1 MTSERYCFSC
11 VCPDEPQPH
20 SSKYH
25 KQMFQAFVAHDCCRL
40 REESEW
46 EPPGSPFNFL
56 CSLLD
61 HWARLLR
68 GLTLSEFLKRM
79 RSVSWTL
86 VSLSHE
92 RLLHTIRAPWRVN
105 VLGFFMFHFSPNCL
119 KNPFFHFA
127 KGEIPTNQFTV

>member
-1 MTSERYCFSC
+1 MTSERYCFSS

-25 KQMFQAFVAHDCCRL
+25 KQMFQAFVAHDCCK

-46 EPPGSPFNFL
+46 EPAGSPFNFL

-61 HWARLLR
+61 HWARLLSR
-68 GLTLSEFLKRM
+68 LTLSEFLTRM

-86 VSLSHE
+86 VSLSHVMLK
-92 RLLHTIRAPWRVN
+92 RLLQAELADCQSAMKSKCFFWKPF
-105 VLGFFMFHFSPNCL
+105 GFFFVSLIFQLSS
-119 KNPFFHFA
+119 KSFF
-127 KGEIPTNQFTV
+127 TR